1 MRVVTQQH
9 SVLREVVGAPT
20 VETFKV
26 MLDGSEQPALVVGHR
41 ITESQNVGGWKGPL
55 WVI

>member
-1 MRVVTQQH
+1 MCVCVCVCVCEFAIHIQRIWRYHMANT
-9 SVLREVVGAPT
+9 
-20 VETFKV
+20 
-26 MLDGSEQPALVVGHR
+26 LDKSQNHR